1 MKSSVIQVD
10 SLVKTFPKGFWRI
23 PEKIIDGVSF
33 QVREGEAFGLVGHNG
48 AGKTTILKCLV
59 GLLRPNQGK
68 VLFFGGSELSVAVKQ
83 KIGFLPE
90 QPYFY
95 DYLTGEEF
103 LCLCANLFG
112 IRGAEKSQRVA
123 SLLGKVGLLPFKD
136 RLLRSYSKGML
147 QRIGI
152 AQALINQP
160 PLLILDEPMSGLD
173 PIGRKEIRDLIL
185 DLKKRGTTIL
195 FSSHILYDVEIICD
209 RIGLLVAGKMTY
221 CGPLKSLVEGRVKA
235 YEMSVSSVELQTLQK
250 ISGTS
255 VERSVESGEWLVRI
269 ENLDNVNAVIDD
281 VRKNG
286 GKILSLIP
294 VRESLEEIYSEQ
306 VRSMMRGPT

>member
-1 MKSSVIQVD
+1 MKPSAIRID

-33 QVREGEAFGLVGHNG
+33 EVHEGEAFGLVGHNG
-48 AGKTTILKCLV
+48 AGKTTLLKCLV

-68 VLFFGGSELSVAVKQ
+68 VLFFGDSELSVAVKQ

-103 LCLCANLFG
+103 LHLCANLFG
-112 IRGAEKSQRVA
+112 IQGSERSQRVTA
-123 SLLGKVGLLPFKD
+123 LLEKVGLAPFKD

-173 PIGRKEIRDLIL
+173 PVGRKEIRDLIL
-185 DLKKRGTTIL
+185 DLKRRGTTIL
-195 FSSHILYDVEIICD
+195 LSSHILYDVEVICD
-209 RIGLLVAGKMTY
+209 RIGFLVAGKMTY
-221 CGPLKSLVEGRVKA
+221 CGPLKSLMEGKVKA
-235 YEMSVSSVELQTLQK
+235 YEVWVSGVEPQRLQK
-250 ISGTS
+250 ISGVP
-255 VERSVESGEWLVRI
+255 VERSVELGEWLVRM
-269 ENLDNVNAVIDD
+269 ENLNNVNVVIDD
-281 VRKNG
+281 IRKNG
-286 GKILSLIP
+286 GKILSLTP

-306 VRSMMRGPT
+306 VRSMMK